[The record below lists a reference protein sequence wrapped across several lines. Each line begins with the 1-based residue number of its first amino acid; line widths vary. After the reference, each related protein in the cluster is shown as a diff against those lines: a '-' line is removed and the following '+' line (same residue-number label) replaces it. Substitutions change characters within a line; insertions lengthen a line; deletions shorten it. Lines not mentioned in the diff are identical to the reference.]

1 MLISNNTILLKCLEN
16 KKAEFW
22 SDVADVPL
30 RDVAD
35 VSLLPLPDLQKR
47 KRHLSD
53 GATRIR
59 AEYNCGMWYK
69 DGIEH
74 DGSLAT

>member
-1 MLISNNTILLKCLEN
+1 M
-16 KKAEFW
+16 
-22 SDVADVPL
+22 ADVPL